1 MKNGKNVE
9 ISKVVDLQKLKNK
22 NIQKN
27 NSSSH
32 SDSAEKLTAA
42 VPILPA
48 CINVTVNGR
57 PWAKNGKTSMEN
69 NPSIKGDD
77 TPQRNSAQFKTTL
90 PIRGST
96 PQSRGTPP
104 SIRGGAQKMRGTPVL
119 RGGNPHMRGTTP
131 QRRVP
136 LYGLPSRGNSVQ
148 RGNTPT
154 MRVYPQKRGTPGM
167 RGQAPIR
174 ANHEKTSQEN
184 TNNITTTPSL
194 QSCNKCEYQTDNPIS
209 LKKHFFSNHHMEKS
223 ALGNVKTGAP
233 DSKAKTENS
242 TTKTS
247 NNTKKLSLQS
257 CKQCPYQTDN
267 PESLK
272 GHIGE
277 FIAIL
282 IFRFHEKI
290 HKFHTTFFLHYSCT
304 FRVNSF
310 FSSPYRHKTYQKC

>member
-69 NPSIKGDD
+69 NPSIRGDD
-77 TPQRNSAQFKTTL
+77 THQRNSAQFKTTL

-104 SIRGGAQKMRGTPVL
+104 SKRGGAQKMRGTPVL
-119 RGGNPHMRGTTP
+119 RGNPHMRGTTP

-148 RGNTPT
+148 RGSTPT

-174 ANHEKTSQEN
+174 ANHEKTPPEN
-184 TNNITTTPSL
+184 TNNIATTTTLSF
-194 QSCNKCEYQTDNPIS
+194 QSCNKCEYQTDNLIS

-223 ALGNVKTGAP
+223 ALENVKTGTP
-233 DSKAKTENS
+233 DNSKPKTENS

-277 FIAIL
+277 FIVIL
-282 IFRFHEKI
+282 IFDFTKKYKKYYI
-290 HKFHTTFFLHYSCT
+290 LFLALFLNIPS
-304 FRVNSF
+304 
-310 FSSPYRHKTYQKC
+310 

>member
-57 PWAKNGKTSMEN
+57 PWAKNGKISMEN

-96 PQSRGTPP
+96 PQSSRGNPP

-119 RGGNPHMRGTTP
+119 RGNPHMRGTTP

-148 RGNTPT
+148 RGSTPT

-174 ANHEKTSQEN
+174 ANHEKTPPEN
-184 TNNITTTPSL
+184 TNNIATTTTLSF
-194 QSCNKCEYQTDNPIS
+194 QSCNKCEYQTDNLIS

-223 ALGNVKTGAP
+223 ALENVKTGTP
-233 DSKAKTENS
+233 DNSKPKTENS

-277 FIAIL
+277 FIVIL
-282 IFRFHEKI
+282 IFDFTKKYKKYYI
-290 HKFHTTFFLHYSCT
+290 LFLALFLNIPS
-304 FRVNSF
+304 
-310 FSSPYRHKTYQKC
+310 

>member
-27 NSSSH
+27 DSNSH
-32 SDSAEKLTAA
+32 SNSAEKLAAA

-90 PIRGST
+90 PIRGSS

-119 RGGNPHMRGTTP
+119 RGNPHMRGTTP

-136 LYGLPSRGNSVQ
+136 LYGLPSRGNFVQ
-148 RGNTPT
+148 RGTTPT

-174 ANHEKTSQEN
+174 ANHEKTPPEN
-184 TNNITTTPSL
+184 TNTMTTTLSL

-209 LKKHFFSNHHMEKS
+209 LKKHFFSNHHHMEKS

-233 DSKAKTENS
+233 DSKPKTENS

-277 FIAIL
+277 FIVIL
-282 IFRFHEKI
+282 IFDFTKKYI
-290 HKFHTTFFLHYSCT
+290 NYYIFFALFLYIPS
-304 FRVNSF
+304 
-310 FSSPYRHKTYQKC
+310 

>member
-32 SDSAEKLTAA
+32 SNSAEKLTAA

-136 LYGLPSRGNSVQ
+136 LYGLPPRGNSVQ

-154 MRVYPQKRGTPGM
+154 MRVYPQKRGNPGM

-174 ANHEKTSQEN
+174 ANHEKTPPEN
-184 TNNITTTPSL
+184 TNNITTTTTLSL

-277 FIAIL
+277 FIVIL
-282 IFRFHEKI
+282 IFDFTKKYI
-290 HKFHTTFFLHYSCT
+290 NYYFFAFFLYIPS
-304 FRVNSF
+304 
-310 FSSPYRHKTYQKC
+310 

>member
-27 NSSSH
+27 DSSSH
-32 SDSAEKLTAA
+32 SNIAEKLTAA

-69 NPSIKGDD
+69 NPSIRGDD
-77 TPQRNSAQFKTTL
+77 THQRNSAQFKTTL

-104 SIRGGAQKMRGTPVL
+104 SIRGGAQKMRG
-119 RGGNPHMRGTTP
+119 NPHMRGTTP

-136 LYGLPSRGNSVQ
+136 LYGLPSRGNFVQ
-148 RGNTPT
+148 RGTTPT

-174 ANHEKTSQEN
+174 ANQEKTPTEN
-184 TNNITTTPSL
+184 TNNMTTTTTLSL

-209 LKKHFFSNHHMEKS
+209 LKKHFFSNHHHMEKS

-233 DSKAKTENS
+233 DSKPKTENS

-277 FIAIL
+277 FIVIL
-282 IFRFHEKI
+282 IFDFTKKYI
-290 HKFHTTFFLHYSCT
+290 KYYIFFALFLYIPS
-304 FRVNSF
+304 
-310 FSSPYRHKTYQKC
+310 